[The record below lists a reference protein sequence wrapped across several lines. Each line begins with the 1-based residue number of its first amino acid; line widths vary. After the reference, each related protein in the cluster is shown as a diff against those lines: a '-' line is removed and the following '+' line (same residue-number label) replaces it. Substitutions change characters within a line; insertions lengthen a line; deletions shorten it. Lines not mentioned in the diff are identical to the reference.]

1 MAKIAFP
8 SPVNPDGRPETVS
21 PWPCV
26 DLAAHTRSRLT
37 TATEEE
43 LCWACVIGEFSVSC
57 SCHMWVGPG
66 LQQVPWPHFFGL
78 AGLAPGSICGKMN
91 FGSRAAAAAFLTC
104 PDLVDSNSGPLNA
117 PQGPV
122 HRRFFFPPQSRGHRG
137 SVSDR
142 EDPDFASRGQPR
154 KNGRLVAAAH
164 SMAAVVFD
172 LGPWLGLLW
181 DDLEGVMGCNAAAPL
196 ELSCTSAESDSSR
209 CRKRRNPHVSH
220 RSVVARLIGRP
231 NLALSVESSTSP
243 LALDRCLRSECL
255 AVGRKDPGTSTHY
268 MATFAN
274 QVHIHPGEMIRSVAN
289 ALRTKPKGMRI
300 VRGNLARAHE
310 LARCAS

>member
-91 FGSRAAAAAFLTC
+91 FGSRAAAAAFLAC

-122 HRRFFFPPQSRGHRG
+122 HRRFFSRPSLVVIAAPSVTGKILISPRVGSREKTADSSLPPTQWLQSCLTLARGLG
-137 SVSDR
+137 
-142 EDPDFASRGQPR
+142 FCGTNLKASW
-154 KNGRLVAAAH
+154 AAT
-164 SMAAVVFD
+164 
-172 LGPWLGLLW
+172 PQLLW
-181 DDLEGVMGCNAAAPL
+181 N
-196 ELSCTSAESDSSR
+196 
-209 CRKRRNPHVSH
+209 
-220 RSVVARLIGRP
+220 
-231 NLALSVESSTSP
+231 
-243 LALDRCLRSECL
+243 
-255 AVGRKDPGTSTHY
+255 
-268 MATFAN
+268 
-274 QVHIHPGEMIRSVAN
+274 
-289 ALRTKPKGMRI
+289 
-300 VRGNLARAHE
+300 
-310 LARCAS
+310 